1 MSDAT
6 MMRPHQD
13 YATAAQRWAAVQ
25 QRDRRADGRF
35 CYAVTTTGVYCR
47 PSCAAR
53 RPRREN
59 VRFYESC
66 AAAERAGFRPCRRC
80 RPQATQD
87 DGHAAAIAVACRTIE
102 EAEETPR
109 LDALAAEA
117 GLSRFH
123 FHRLFKGATGLTPRQ
138 YADARRAERVR
149 EDLPKSGTVTQA
161 IYDAGFNSSGRF
173 YAQSDVRLGMRPS
186 AYARGGQ
193 GATIRFAV
201 GATSLG
207 AILVAAT
214 DKGVCSIALGDEP
227 EALVRSLQ
235 DRFPRATLIGGDE
248 AFEATVAK
256 AVGLVETP
264 GVGIDLPLD
273 VRGTAFQERV
283 WRALRAIPAGTTQS
297 YAAIARRVGSRRS
310 MRAVA
315 QACAANPVA
324 VAIPCHRVVRTDGD
338 LSGYRWGVA
347 RKRELL
353 RREGARVAGPPAARA
368 RPPGRAPDAG
378 ASSLRDG

>member
-1 MSDAT
+1 MLKAT
-6 MMRPHQD
+6 VMMPHQD
-13 YATAAQRWAAVQ
+13 YVTAAQRWAALE
-25 QRDRRADGRF
+25 QRDRRADGQF
-35 CYAVTTTGVYCR
+35 YYAVTSTGVYCR

-59 VRFYESC
+59 VRFYETC

-80 RPQATQD
+80 RPQATAD
-87 DGHAAAIAVACRTIE
+87 AGHAMAIAKACRTIE
-102 EAEETPR
+102 QAEETPR

-138 YADARRAERVR
+138 YAAARRAERVR
-149 EDLPKSGTVTQA
+149 DDLPKSGTVTQA

-173 YAQSDVRLGMRPS
+173 YEQSGVRLGMRPS

-201 GATSLG
+201 GETSLG

-227 EALVRSLQ
+227 EALVRALQ
-235 DRFPRATLIGGDE
+235 DRFPRATLVGGDA

-256 AVGLVETP
+256 AVGLVESP
-264 GVGIDLPLD
+264 SRGIDLPLD

-283 WRALRAIPAGTTQS
+283 WRALLAIPAGTTAS
-297 YAAIARRVGSRRS
+297 YADIAHRIGNSRS
-310 MRAVA
+310 TRAVA
-315 QACAANPVA
+315 QACAANPIA
-324 VAIPCHRVVRTDGD
+324 IAIPCHRVVRTNGD
-338 LSGYRWGVA
+338 LSGYRWGIA

-353 RREGARVAGPPAARA
+353 RREGVTAARSPADVGAAA
-368 RPPGRAPDAG
+368 RPMNRAEAAD
-378 ASSLRDG
+378 

>member
-1 MSDAT
+1 MLKAT
-6 MMRPHQD
+6 VMIPQQD
-13 YATAAQRWAAVQ
+13 FVTAAERWAAVE

-35 CYAVTTTGVYCR
+35 YYAVTTTGVYCR

-59 VRFYESC
+59 ARFYETC
-66 AAAERAGFRPCRRC
+66 AAAERAGYRPCRRC
-80 RPQATQD
+80 KPQATTD
-87 DGHAAAIAVACRTIE
+87 AGHAAAIAKACRTIE
-102 EAEETPR
+102 QAEEAPR
-109 LDALAAEA
+109 LDTLAAEA

-138 YADARRAERVR
+138 YAAARRAERVR
-149 EDLPKSGTVTQA
+149 NDLPKSGTVTQA
-161 IYDAGFNSSGRF
+161 FYDAGFNSSGRF
-173 YAQSDVRLGMRPS
+173 YEQSDVRLGMRPR
-186 AYARGGQ
+186 AYAKGGQ

-201 GATSLG
+201 GETSLG

-227 EALVRSLQ
+227 QALVRALQ
-235 DRFPRATLIGGDE
+235 DRFPQAALIGGDQ

-256 AVGLVETP
+256 AVGLVESP
-264 GVGIDLPLD
+264 SLGNDLPLD

-297 YAAIARRVGSRRS
+297 YADIARRIGNRHST
-310 MRAVA
+310 RAVA

-324 VAIPCHRVVRTDGD
+324 IAIPCHRVVRTDGD

-353 RREGARVAGPPAARA
+353 RREGVTVAKSPA
-368 RPPGRAPDAG
+368 DA
-378 ASSLRDG
+378 AATPANAAAAVTTD